1 MQYGIDLIR
10 TGKVPQGAALLR
22 KFLLVLAF
30 TAFGTALTGC
40 ATALPHVNRD
50 AIASEAIEGSDN
62 TTLGRI
68 ANASLPD
75 PGLSGFRLMPLGTFS
90 FDTRV
95 QLAERAEESLDVQYY
110 HIENDETGRWFLRAL
125 RDAAKRGVR
134 VRLLIDDLYTGGQ
147 DPLFLALASHK
158 NVQVRLFNPFC
169 CARDRGQTSRF
180 LASLGDI
187 SRVNHRMHNKLF
199 IADGAMA
206 VIGGRNVANEYYL
219 RGAAENFID
228 LDAFVIGNV
237 LPAMSALFDRYW
249 NSRAVYPL
257 EAIAKTEHTKQEL
270 LAFFEEETGP
280 TKTPAPQPLAT
291 TDVLGYAPIA
301 DDLDAGRLGLHWGSA
316 YVFADHPDKPFEGSV
331 GGELLET
338 SVTYNVLEA
347 VAQAQREVVA
357 SSPYFVPGPK
367 GMKFLKQL
375 RERGVKVTV
384 MTNSLGSTDEPIVHT
399 GYSRY
404 REQMLADGIELYEL
418 SSSRVKDNKRPFL
431 FGKSLGRLHAKL
443 FVMDRKTSFI
453 GSMNLD
459 PRSATV
465 NTEFGAVIDCP
476 EIAREII
483 RVIDI
488 DRLQSA
494 YQVRLAKSGQG
505 IEWLGIDD
513 DKEVILTTEPDTSFW
528 LRFKAWILSPL
539 VPEEQL

>member
-1 MQYGIDLIR
+1 M
-10 TGKVPQGAALLR
+10 VPQTGAITGRLI
-22 KFLLVLAF
+22 FLIAMLSLSAVL
-30 TAFGTALTGC
+30 GGC
-40 ATALPHVNRD
+40 AVALPNIDRQ
-50 AIASEAIEGSDN
+50 AIASEAIGASSK

-68 ANASLPD
+68 AQESLPEK
-75 PGLSGFRLMPLGTFS
+75 GLSGFRLMPLGTFS
-90 FDTRV
+90 LDTRV
-95 QLAERAEESLDVQYY
+95 QLARRAEQSLDVQYY
-110 HIENDETGRWFLRAL
+110 HLENDETGRWVLRAL
-125 RDAAKRGVR
+125 RDAANRGVR

-147 DPLFLALASHK
+147 DALFLALAAHQ
-158 NVQVRLFNPFC
+158 NIQVRLFNPFC
-169 CARDRGQTSRF
+169 CARQQGQTGRF
-180 LASLGDI
+180 LASIGDL

-199 IADGAMA
+199 IADSAMA

-219 RGAAENFID
+219 RGTSENFVD
-228 LDAFVIGNV
+228 LDAFVVGDV

-257 EAIAKTEHTKQEL
+257 EAIAHNEWSKAEL
-270 LAFFEEETGP
+270 LAFFESETGP

-291 TDVLGYAPIA
+291 TDVLGYAPIS
-301 DDLDAGRLGLHWGSA
+301 DDLDVGRLGLHWGTA
-316 YVFADHPDKPFEGSV
+316 YVFADHPDKPFESLAGSD
-331 GGELLET
+331 LLET

-347 VAQAQREVVA
+347 VSMAQREVVA
-357 SSPYFVPGPK
+357 SSPYFVPGIK
-367 GMKFLKQL
+367 GMKFLKKL

-404 REQMLADGIELYEL
+404 REEMLADGIELYEL
-418 SSSRVKDNKRPFL
+418 SASRVKYNKRPFL
-431 FGKSLGRLHAKL
+431 FGSSLGRLHAKL
-443 FVMDRKTSFI
+443 FVIDRKTSFI

-465 NTEFGAVIDCP
+465 NTEFGAVIDSP

-494 YQVRLAKSGQG
+494 YRLRLTKNGSG
-505 IEWLGIDD
+505 IEWLGMDD
-513 DKEVILTTEPDTSFW
+513 DQEMVLTTEPDTSLW